1 MTTRPGYRQRLLAVG
16 TFTTLLLYSLGCG
29 STQTARTEKTSTD
42 SLTVSQAP
50 VSADSL
56 CFREILSRDTTT
68 LRLVLAGDRA
78 SGQIDINPYE
88 KDRARGSF
96 TGTRSGNTITADWQR
111 SGEGMT
117 ETYALTLTLSGDSIS
132 WGEGERIEHQGKWTL
147 KQPGGTYR
155 YRLAKTPCR

>member
-1 MTTRPGYRQRLLAVG
+1 MPIRPCYYAIIL
-16 TFTTLLLYSLGCG
+16 SLIGMSCQSNSS
-29 STQTARTEKTSTD
+29 STESDRPAAST
-42 SLTVSQAP
+42 TVSDA
-50 VSADSL
+50 SAQQSDSL
-56 CFREILSRDTTT
+56 CFRDILSRDTTS
-68 LRLVLAGDRA
+68 LQLVLTGDRA

-132 WGEGERIEHQGKWTL
+132 WGEGERVHQQGKWVL
-147 KQPGGTYR
+147 KQPDGTYR
-155 YRLAKTPCR
+155 YRLAKTACH

>member
-1 MTTRPGYRQRLLAVG
+1 MLIRSCYYATILSLIGMSCQSNSSSTKSDRPA
-16 TFTTLLLYSLGCG
+16 S
-29 STQTARTEKTSTD
+29 ST
-42 SLTVSQAP
+42 TVSDASTRHP
-50 VSADSL
+50 DSL
-56 CFREILSRDTTT
+56 CFRDILSRDTTT
-68 LRLVLAGDRA
+68 LQLVLTGDRA

-117 ETYALTLTLSGDSIS
+117 ETYALTLTLSGASIS
-132 WGEGERIEHQGKWTL
+132 WGEGERMQQQGKWVL

-155 YRLAKTPCR
+155 HRLANIPCR

>member
-1 MTTRPGYRQRLLAVG
+1 MPVRSCYYVIILSLIGMSCQSNSSSTESDRPASSTTVSDA
-16 TFTTLLLYSLGCG
+16 
-29 STQTARTEKTSTD
+29 STQ
-42 SLTVSQAP
+42 QP
-50 VSADSL
+50 DSL

-68 LRLVLAGDRA
+68 LRLVLTGDRA

-96 TGTRSGNTITADWQR
+96 TGIRSGNIITADWQR

-132 WGEGERIEHQGKWTL
+132 WGEGERMQQQGKWVL

-155 YRLAKTPCR
+155 YRLAKTACR

>member
-1 MTTRPGYRQRLLAVG
+1 MHIRPRYYAVLL
-16 TFTTLLLYSLGCG
+16 SLIGMSCQ
-29 STQTARTEKTSTD
+29 STSSSTESDRPASST
-42 SLTVSQAP
+42 TVSDASTPQP
-50 VSADSL
+50 DSL
-56 CFREILSRDTTT
+56 CFRDILSRDTTT
-68 LRLVLAGDRA
+68 LQLVLTGDRA

-132 WGEGERIEHQGKWTL
+132 WGEGERIEQQGKWVL
-147 KQPGGTYR
+147 KQPGGTSR
-155 YRLAKTPCR
+155 YRLAKIPCR

>member
-1 MTTRPGYRQRLLAVG
+1 MLIRPHYCAFIL
-16 TFTTLLLYSLGCG
+16 SLIGIGCQSNSSSTESDRPASSATVSDA
-29 STQTARTEKTSTD
+29 STQ
-42 SLTVSQAP
+42 QP
-50 VSADSL
+50 DSL
-56 CFREILSRDTTT
+56 CFRDILSRDTTT
-68 LRLVLAGDRA
+68 LQLVLTGDRA

-96 TGTRSGNTITADWQR
+96 SGTRSGNTITGDWQR

-132 WGEGERIEHQGKWTL
+132 WGEGERMQQQGKWVL

-155 YRLAKTPCR
+155 YRLVKIPCR

>member
-1 MTTRPGYRQRLLAVG
+1 MLIRSCYYATI
-16 TFTTLLLYSLGCG
+16 LLLIGMSCQSNSS
-29 STQTARTEKTSTD
+29 STESDRPASST
-42 SLTVSQAP
+42 TVSDA
-50 VSADSL
+50 SAQQPDSL
-56 CFREILSRDTTT
+56 CFRDILSRDTTT
-68 LRLVLAGDRA
+68 LQLVLTGDRA

-96 TGTRSGNTITADWQR
+96 TGTRSGNIITADWQR

-132 WGEGERIEHQGKWTL
+132 WGEGERIQQQGKWVL

-155 YRLAKTPCR
+155 YRLAKSPCR

>member
-1 MTTRPGYRQRLLAVG
+1 MPVRSCYYVIILSLIGMSCQSNSSSTESDLPASSTTISDA
-16 TFTTLLLYSLGCG
+16 
-29 STQTARTEKTSTD
+29 STQ
-42 SLTVSQAP
+42 QP
-50 VSADSL
+50 DSL

-68 LRLVLAGDRA
+68 LRLVLTGDRA

-132 WGEGERIEHQGKWTL
+132 WGEGERMQQQEKWVL

-155 YRLAKTPCR
+155 YRLAKTACR